1 MTPEKVLQIAEYL
14 TPMELEIIRLVA
26 EGRKAKKIAK
36 ALRMDKR
43 AVERRINIIESKIRE
58 VAYSV

>member
-14 TPMELEIIRLVA
+14 TPIELEIIRLVA